1 MKSRN
6 NVKTVDLYTL
16 DNGTYHSGLRTFD
29 LPEMIYQN
37 TGGGNFLYI
46 KYHNSRS
53 FSNEKPRLFF

>member
-16 DNGTYHSGLRTFD
+16 DNHSGLRTFD
-29 LPEMIYQN
+29 KIFTRDDLLKYDAQN

-46 KYHNSRS
+46 K
-53 FSNEKPRLFF
+53 